1 MTDEATLFPMAQDR
15 RDSLSEAYQQE
26 HGRLGGFIRQRVSDA
41 RDAEDILQD
50 VFERLARANQ
60 LLMPIESLT
69 GWLYQVARNR
79 IIDLYR
85 NERPET
91 FSDEAPDGDDEQ
103 LLLDELLPS
112 EEEAPAAAF
121 SRRAMMD
128 ALAQAL
134 NELPAEQR
142 AVFIAHEV
150 DGHSFKEI
158 AAESGEN
165 INTLLSR
172 KRYAVLAL
180 RDKLQHIYQDY
191 LEG

>member
-1 MTDEATLFPMAQDR
+1 MATDQRQSLAEAF
-15 RDSLSEAYQQE
+15 QQE
-26 HGRLGGFIRQRVSDA
+26 QARLLNFIERRVPTL

-79 IIDLYR
+79 IIDGYR
-85 NERPET
+85 KQRPET
-91 FSDEAPDGDDEQ
+91 FSDEAPDGDDEE
-103 LLLDELLPS
+103 LLLDELLPAD
-112 EEEAPAAAF
+112 EEGPAAAF
-121 SRRAMMD
+121 ARQSLMD

-134 NELPAEQR
+134 GDLPAEQR
-142 AVFIAHEV
+142 AVFIAHEL

-158 AAESGEN
+158 AAASGEN

-180 RDKLQHIYQDY
+180 REKLHHIYQDY